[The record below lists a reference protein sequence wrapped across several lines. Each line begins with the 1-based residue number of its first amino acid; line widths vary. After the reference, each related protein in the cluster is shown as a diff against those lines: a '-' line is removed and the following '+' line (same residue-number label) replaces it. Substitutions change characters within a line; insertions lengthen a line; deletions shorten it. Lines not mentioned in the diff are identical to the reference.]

1 MSDTESVFKIIEH
14 LETILSQAALEED
27 VQSEE
32 GDRHFIV
39 DVETVNGPMPIFFN
53 KSLLPILDK
62 LLSPSYSCDTC
73 QLRRGKKAKLQNT
86 NCFSCQSCGLQ
97 FRRKETLKIHEDAVH
112 RKIQHHCQ
120 ICNYV
125 SFYKRQVTIHVAVN
139 HRDSEFKCGQCDFKA
154 KRQLY
159 VNQHVL
165 RFHGTEEH
173 PCQLCSFKSKWKTGL
188 KKHLRQKHTDTGRQK
203 SICNICGIY
212 LSCQNDVSRHV
223 KEVHDRSVSYQCS
236 YCAKSF
242 HKKANMKV
250 HLNIHTGEKPYSC
263 VLCGRAFGGA
273 SNLYHHKKKHHPDKK
288 NVKVNQEENVKTDKD
303 DHQPESGKAECDE
316 RYSDCKFSMKE
327 EVSQVS
333 SDKAEVEDNPD
344 ILARAEDREADIGRL
359 TDVGQSDDYNG
370 NNIPFF
376 YTSHSSHSHH
386 PDFSAPSYH
395 SGQHSTWSGEQYR
408 RILMANMGPP
418 GGVWPA
424 HNHRSSSN

>member
-1 MSDTESVFKIIEH
+1 MSETESLFKIIDH

-27 VQSEE
+27 VQSED
-32 GDRHFIV
+32 GNNHFIV
-39 DVETVNGPMPIFFN
+39 DVETVNGPIPIFFN
-53 KSLLPILDK
+53 KSLLPLLDK

-73 QLRRGKKAKLQNT
+73 QFRRRKKPKLQNT
-86 NCFSCQSCGLQ
+86 KCFSCPSCGLQ

-125 SFYKRQVTIHVAVN
+125 SFYKRQVKIHEAVS
-139 HRDSEFKCGQCDFKA
+139 HRGSEFKCGQCNFKA

-188 KKHLRQKHTDTGRQK
+188 KKHVRQKHTDTGRQK

-250 HLNIHTGEKPYSC
+250 HLNIHTGEKPYIC
-263 VLCGRAFGGA
+263 TLCGRAFGGA
-273 SNLYHHKKKHHPDKK
+273 SNLYHHKKKHHPDNN
-288 NVKVNQEENVKTDKD
+288 NVKVNQDGVQHQNVKTDNK
-303 DHQPESGKAECDE
+303 DHQRESRKTDCDE

-327 EVSQVS
+327 EVSKVS
-333 SDKAEVEDNPD
+333 IEKAEVEDEPD
-344 ILARAEDREADIGRL
+344 ILSRADESEADFVGL
-359 TDVGQSDDYNG
+359 NDVGQINDLNR

-376 YTSHSSHSHH
+376 YTSQHAE
-386 PDFSAPSYH
+386 FSGPSYYY
-395 SGQHSTWSGEQYR
+395 GQHSTLSGDLQYR
-408 RILMANMGPP
+408 RILMANMDKP
-418 GGVWPA
+418 GLWA
-424 HNHRSSSN
+424 ANNHRSSQN